1 MSLEQAVAIIITSP
15 VMVQQ
20 INDLMP
26 GEWESDKDAE
36 NFLIEFAEA
45 SLEV

>member
-1 MSLEQAVAIIITSP
+1 MSLEEAVAIIIKNP
-15 VMVQQ
+15 VMVVQ
-20 INDLMP
+20 INELMP

-36 NFLIEFAEA
+36 NFLIEFAQA

>member
-1 MSLEQAVAIIITSP
+1 MSLEEAVAIIIKNP
-15 VMVQQ
+15 VMVRQ

-26 GEWESDKDAE
+26 EAWENDKDAE